1 MSATQTRTTFS
12 RKTVAIAVASAVA
25 MGGVQLTAPTNGVFA
40 AATASAA
47 ELNPSVVT
55 KTELVSDKSGQNVLG
70 TTVEATREAYDDF
83 YNKHGKHFTLKLDFK
98 IPDSAQ
104 PGDTLE
110 VSKNSGLFRIK
121 GNVEA
126 ATDEGRKV
134 GNLTV
139 DDSVVTF
146 TVSNAVAES
155 INRTAS
161 FEIPFF
167 IFLGDNAHQV
177 RSSAKQD
184 DGKPASS
191 VDVYFSSKPNSVLT
205 LKRVYKYES
214 NNAQLFDSVNDAPHV
229 NGFSI
234 VNLDTG
240 TSRAIL
246 SPKIGHANYRASQQ
260 NDGTYVLDAS
270 AKTRDVT
277 VRYTIDDKDG
287 RVFAMNA
294 KPALSV
300 YKFSPKKLKSKD
312 GNEPAV
318 EGENSYLY
326 QKVNDKTFNTTL
338 KQINKQTL
346 DVTIHDVPP
355 EYAVNVQF
363 GEIKAESPYSP
374 GKTVT
379 ATGEF
384 INGVGEPH
392 SAYNQA
398 YNGDISRSYTHPSFS
413 GYGSADDI
421 KRNVAMSAKVNGQEA
436 DNINSAQQVKDGK
449 AKFTIDLK
457 NNGNI
462 GAASATVKYPK
473 GVTGPNGETEKF
485 IDFGSEGFPA
495 GSTKTLDLDEL
506 NVPDGTNENKFTVV
520 MTGYPELTDAA
531 WTATGPTDI
540 YVDKVERKGDTVTI
554 TRNDKKE
561 FTFKVNDTNGI
572 KDVIDNGDGS
582 ITIVRDN
589 GDKDKVDLTHT
600 TVTESNKGKPNHTIT
615 ITTPDGKKISFNAYD
630 NYVVSI
636 KDLGDGKY
644 ALVRKDNTQVEGV
657 IDTTDGSI
665 TNIKPDGK
673 GNLIVTIDG
682 KDKKVPLDQVKIT
695 ETNKGKP
702 NHTITITTPDGDK
715 VTFNA
720 FDTYVT
726 DIKKNADGNY
736 DIYRSDKNGGKTVWK
751 TIKLDDLR
759 KAIADLK
766 DKDAEHDERLD
777 DLDEQLND
785 ANDELDDLADKVAN
799 NEGAIEDH
807 RKDIRDIL
815 VNIGN
820 IEGDIEDIEDELER
834 LDGQDI
840 KEVRDNGDGTYT
852 LIRNNDDEVN
862 VDIGSSETVTDITP
876 NKDGSITVHKI
887 DGSKV
892 KVDLAKVKITEKNK
906 GTPDHT
912 VTITVP
918 GEKPFTFNAY
928 DNHIVD
934 VKREDNGNYT
944 VVRRDGESWEINL
957 KDIRDRITALEDKDS
972 PTRDEFDA
980 VKKDLADLTTRVN
993 NEFKAIDNRFE
1004 NVEGDITNLRN
1015 DLTVLENRVTKVEAR
1030 LTDVE
1035 DHADAITKCL
1045 YGTGM
1050 AAIPAALSIPLALM
1064 TQVQIP
1070 GVAQLNTD
1078 IQRQIGIYDENLA
1091 KMWGE
1096 YGGVLQ
1102 AGAALSALA
1111 GMIGGLAYI
1120 TNECAP
1126 LTETDAAQETDL
1138 GQLSSKM
1145 EQGSSRKGNTAN
1157 TAAPE
1162 ADAPKDETETDA
1174 KVETNADAE
1183 AEVESEKDN
1192 AAA

>member
-1 MSATQTRTTFS
+1 M
-12 RKTVAIAVASAVA
+12 
-25 MGGVQLTAPTNGVFA
+25 
-40 AATASAA
+40 
-47 ELNPSVVT
+47 
-55 KTELVSDKSGQNVLG
+55 
-70 TTVEATREAYDDF
+70 
-83 YNKHGKHFTLKLDFK
+83 
-98 IPDSAQ
+98 
-104 PGDTLE
+104 
-110 VSKNSGLFRIK
+110 
-121 GNVEA
+121 
-126 ATDEGRKV
+126 
-134 GNLTV
+134 
-139 DDSVVTF
+139 
-146 TVSNAVAES
+146 
-155 INRTAS
+155 
-161 FEIPFF
+161 
-167 IFLGDNAHQV
+167 
-177 RSSAKQD
+177 
-184 DGKPASS
+184 
-191 VDVYFSSKPNSVLT
+191 
-205 LKRVYKYES
+205 
-214 NNAQLFDSVNDAPHV
+214 
-229 NGFSI
+229 
-234 VNLDTG
+234 
-240 TSRAIL
+240 
-246 SPKIGHANYRASQQ
+246 
-260 NDGTYVLDAS
+260 
-270 AKTRDVT
+270 
-277 VRYTIDDKDG
+277 
-287 RVFAMNA
+287 
-294 KPALSV
+294 
-300 YKFSPKKLKSKD
+300 
-312 GNEPAV
+312 
-318 EGENSYLY
+318 
-326 QKVNDKTFNTTL
+326 
-338 KQINKQTL
+338 
-346 DVTIHDVPP
+346 TIHDVPP

-398 YNGDISRSYTHPSFS
+398 YNGDISRSYTHPLFS

-485 IDFGSEGFPA
+485 IDFGSEGFPT

-636 KDLGDGKY
+636 KPLGDGKY

-657 IDTTDGSI
+657 IDTTDGSA
-665 TNIKPDGK
+665 TDVKTDDK
-673 GNLIVTIDG
+673 GNLIITIDG
-682 KDKKVPLDQVKIT
+682 KDKKVPLEQVKVT
-695 ETNKGKP
+695 EKDKGTPK
-702 NHTITITTPDGDK
+702 HTVTITTPDGK
-715 VTFNA
+715 SVTFNGA
-720 FDTYVT
+720 NTYVT
-726 DIKKNADGNY
+726 DIKKNDKGDY
-736 DIYRSDKNGGKTVWK
+736 DVYRSDVKGVWK
-751 TIKLDDLR
+751 TIKFDDLR
-759 KAIADLK
+759 KEIKNLK
-766 DKDAEHDERLD
+766 GKDAEQDKRLD
-777 DLDEQLND
+777 GLDKQLEEANND
-785 ANDELDDLADKVAN
+785 LDDLAKDVAK

-807 RKDIRDIL
+807 RKTIRDIL
-815 VNIGN
+815 INVGN
-820 IEGDIEDIEDELER
+820 IENEIGDINDELAR

-852 LIRNNDDEVN
+852 LIRNNGDEVTAN
-862 VDIGSSETVTDITP
+862 IGSSDVVTSITP

-887 DGSKV
+887 DGTDV
-892 KVDLAKVKITEKNK
+892 KVDLAKVKITEANK
-906 GTPDHT
+906 GTPKHT
-912 VTITVP
+912 ITITVP

-928 DNHIVD
+928 DNYIVD

-944 VVRRDGESWEINL
+944 VVRRDKTAWEINL

-972 PTRDEFDA
+972 PTRDEFNA

-1015 DLTVLENRVTKVEAR
+1015 DLTALENRVTKVEGR
-1030 LTDVE
+1030 LTKVE
-1035 DHADAITKCL
+1035 DHADALTKCL
-1045 YGTGM
+1045 YGSGM
-1050 AAIPAALSIPLALM
+1050 AAIPAALSVPLALM

-1102 AGAALSALA
+1102 AGAALSVLA
-1111 GMIGGLAYI
+1111 GMIGGLAYL

-1126 LTETDAAQETDL
+1126 LTKTDAAQETDL

-1145 EQGSSRKGNTAN
+1145 EQGSSAKNTVAPKADAEVN
-1157 TAAPE
+1157 TE
-1162 ADAPKDETETDA
+1162 ADAPKDE
-1174 KVETNADAE
+1174 VDAE
-1183 AEVESEKDN
+1183 ADANTDAEAADVDAEADTEAEADAPKDDS
-1192 AAA
+1192 AA